1 MEKTN
6 LFEYMAYLEQKVEQK
21 RAEQQKESFEKFE
34 RAQKE
39 REKERQAFADLFAKA
54 IKGQNN
60 GKQCAECLVR

>member
-34 RAQKE
+34 RAMKE

-60 GKQCAECLVR
+60 GK

>member
-60 GKQCAECLVR
+60 GK